1 MMIVLRIVAVL
12 NNNEELARHIQVSS
26 LANVCADI
34 SSFMNELEANEF
46 HADEK
51 TQVMKIMVQTQ
62 HLREGLCG
70 KPLSVVN
77 MCGKITHQATM
88 HTHTPGVKA
97 YIRKERNNF
106 GVSYAVY
113 TRFCNFHTGNNKTST
128 LFRAG
133 TSSRA
138 IGHGISHVFVL
149 DNLLDVVVTN
159 IVYNARVGRP
169 VCANNERIMRAFKKL
184 GMGPVLSCMPLEECM
199 FVHCLKQELKDP
211 ATLQS
216 IGLEGMHDV
225 SVRANI
231 CRTGVVNF
239 FFGLPGGVNLS
250 SDPELRVISVCE
262 TLLQAII
269 SAT

>member
-1 MMIVLRIVAVL
+1 MFVLRIVAFL
-12 NNNEELARHIQVSS
+12 NNTEELVRHIQVRS

-34 SSFMNELEANEF
+34 SSFMSELAANEF
-46 HADEK
+46 HAQEK
-51 TQVMKIMVQTQ
+51 TQVVKITVQTQ
-62 HLREGLCG
+62 LLREVLCD

-77 MCGKITHQATM
+77 MCGKITHAATIYI
-88 HTHTPGVKA
+88 HTAGVKA

-113 TRFCNFHTGNNKTST
+113 TRFCNFHTGNNKSST

-138 IGHGISHVFVL
+138 ISHGISHVFIL
-149 DNLLDVVVTN
+149 DYMLDVVVTN
-159 IVYNARVGRP
+159 IVYNARLGRP
-169 VCANNERIMRAFKKL
+169 ISANNERIMRAFKKL
-184 GMGPVLSCMPLEECM
+184 NMGPVLLCMPIEECM

-211 ATLQS
+211 AILQS

-225 SVRANI
+225 SVRVNI

-239 FFGLPGGVNLS
+239 FFGLPGGVQLS
-250 SDPELRVISVCE
+250 SDPETRVISVCE
-262 TLLQAII
+262 TLMQAII